1 MYPDGLPYPSP
12 NYRRG
17 RREAITHVI
26 LHTCESDSLN
36 GCLDTLTDATRVDA
50 SGESARVSAHYL
62 VDDSGVY
69 QLVNEEDEAWTA
81 GAANRYGIN
90 IEIVG
95 YADNPATWTEPK
107 LDHLAELL
115 ADITERNAIPLVY
128 RDVAT
133 DAPLNRGLVSHG
145 ALDPARRHDPGIYF
159 PWNDVKNRIE
169 RIRGGQPDGGGV
181 VGLGVLSLVL
191 IAVAVVALR

>member
-1 MYPDGLPYPSP
+1 MSPNALPYPSP

-26 LHTCESDSLN
+26 LHTCESDSLD

-50 SGESARVSAHYL
+50 SGDSARVSAHYV

-69 QLVNEEDEAWTA
+69 QLVNEEDESWGAR
-81 GAANRYGIN
+81 AANRYGIN
-90 IEIVG
+90 VEIVG

-115 ADITERNAIPLVY
+115 ADVTERNAIPLVY

-133 DAPLNRGLVSHG
+133 DAPLNRGIVSHG
-145 ALDPARRHDPGIYF
+145 ALDPGRRSDPGIYF
-159 PWNDVKNRIE
+159 PWNDVKNRIGHL
-169 RIRGGQPDGGGV
+169 RGEQPARGGV
-181 VGLGVLSLVL
+181 VGLGVLALVL
-191 IAVAVVALR
+191 VAAAVAIR